1 MTLTLYAPI
10 RAPDGPLCPLA
21 IAVWSNDITWL
32 VRLALGWRVCEGWG
46 ALVMPNLPM
55 PHGEH
60 SVLVW
65 RSVTSP
71 TRPGPLRKR
80 SRFRER
86 LPELSSRARP
96 PFLEGEELPC

>member
-32 VRLALGWRVCEGWG
+32 VRLALGWRVCEASG
-46 ALVMPNLPM
+46 AFVMSNLPI

-65 RSVTSP
+65 RSVASHLGRARVGCAHDSVNLPNLSP
-71 TRPGPLRKR
+71 
-80 SRFRER
+80 
-86 LPELSSRARP
+86 RARP
-96 PFLEGEELPC
+96 PFFKREELPC